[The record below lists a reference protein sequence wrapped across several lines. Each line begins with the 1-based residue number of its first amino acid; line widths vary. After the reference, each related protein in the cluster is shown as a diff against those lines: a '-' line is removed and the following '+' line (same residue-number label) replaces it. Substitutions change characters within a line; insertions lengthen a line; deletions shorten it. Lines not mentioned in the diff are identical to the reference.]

1 MRNVLVTGGA
11 GFIGSYICKLFYK
24 NGFIPVTFDN
34 LLLGNRW
41 AVKWG
46 PLEIG
51 DLCNKKDLHNLFNKY
66 SFEGVVHLAGLSNV
80 SESVKNPYLYYN
92 NNVIGSF
99 NLLEKMIEFNV
110 RRIVFSSTAAVY
122 GNPIESPIDENHP
135 TQPINPY
142 GDSKFSV
149 ERLIYNYSLSYGISF
164 ISLRYFNVSGSDFS
178 SQIGEAHLPET
189 HIIPLALEAAYQNSV
204 FKINGNDYNTNDGT
218 CIRDFIHIKD
228 LGDAHLRSF
237 ERLNVSKISE
247 FINIGGGKGLSVNEI
262 IKCVKKITNI
272 DFKTEIF
279 ERRFGDPDILISN
292 INKSNKIL
300 SWCPKHSE
308 IEEIISDSWEWYK
321 YYKSLNQT

>member
-11 GFIGSYICKLFYK
+11 GFIGSYLCKLFYE

-66 SFEGVVHLAGLSNV
+66 SFDGVVHLAGFSNV

-110 RRIVFSSTAAVY
+110 KRIVFSSTAAVY
-122 GNPIESPIDENHP
+122 GNPIASLIDEKHP
-135 TQPINPY
+135 THPINPY
-142 GDSKFSV
+142 GDSKLSV
-149 ERLIYNYSLSYGISF
+149 ERLIYNYSQSYGINF
-164 ISLRYFNVSGSDFS
+164 ISLRYFNVSGSDFL
-178 SQIGEAHLPET
+178 SQIGEAHSPET
-189 HIIPLALEAAYQNSV
+189 HIIPLALEAAYQNSI

-218 CIRDFIHIKD
+218 CIRDFIHLRD

-237 ERLNVSKISE
+237 QKLNTSKIGE
-247 FINIGGGKGLSVNEI
+247 FINVGGGKGLSVNEVI
-262 IKCVKKITNI
+262 ECVKKVTNVN
-272 DFKTEIF
+272 FKTIVF
-279 ERRFGDPDILISN
+279 KRRDGDPASLVSN
-292 INKSNKIL
+292 INKSKKIL
-300 SWCPKHSE
+300 SWSPQNSS
-308 IEEIISDSWEWYK
+308 IEKIISDSWEWYK
-321 YYKSLNQT
+321 YYKSLNLT